1 MNSRIVEYFPIVFAK
16 FEHQFEFSIK
26 KFMIFFRLEMLKEKS
41 ELCDSFFSALIY
53 QFHNVTNGATLND
66 SLQIFIGSFID

>member
-26 KFMIFFRLEMLKEKS
+26 KFMNFFRFEMLKEKS
-41 ELCDSFFSALIY
+41 NL
-53 QFHNVTNGATLND
+53 
-66 SLQIFIGSFID
+66 

>member
-26 KFMIFFRLEMLKEKS
+26 KFMIFFRPEMLKEKS
-41 ELCDSFFSALIY
+41 ELCYGLLRAFIY
-53 QFHNVTNGATLND
+53 
-66 SLQIFIGSFID
+66 